1 MKLHTTLMVNF
12 VDKDLGRITEQSVQ
26 YSQQRYYY
34 NRIFLMATLNI
45 KDYAKSS
52 RELATTLYCFTIR
65 SLTRVHSRK
74 RPALVTT
81 TFSNLG
87 AGRLR
92 ERRLYR
98 VFFNEISPQNSVI
111 RKQVLPFGFI
121 DVKPLCQFGT
131 KISPRGSHSEKKQG
145 KG

>member
-1 MKLHTTLMVNF
+1 MKLHTTLMANF
-12 VDKDLGRITEQSVQ
+12 VDKDLRRITVQSVQ

-34 NRIFLMATLNI
+34 NRILLMATSNI

-65 SLTRVHSRK
+65 SLTRAHPRK
-74 RPALVTT
+74 RPALVKT
-81 TFSNLG
+81 TFSNFG

-92 ERRLYR
+92 ESRLHR

-111 RKQVLPFGFI
+111 
-121 DVKPLCQFGT
+121 
-131 KISPRGSHSEKKQG
+131 KKQEYTFWFH
-145 KG
+145 